1 MIRITK
7 GTYGL
12 LKNGAVEAITKHSAP
27 FSLSAEREAEL
38 VALGVAEVVELS
50 DDYSA
55 DMKMADLRR
64 AAAAHGVDAS
74 AAKSKKEVIAM
85 IEAAKAAK
93 SEPLKTENA
102 ADLEE

>member
-12 LKNGAVEAITKHSAP
+12 LRNGAVEAITKHSAP

-55 DMKMADLRR
+55 DMKMADLRK

-85 IEAAKAAK
+85 IEAAKAVK
-93 SEPLKTENA
+93 SEPLQTESA
-102 ADLEE
+102 ADPEE

>member
-27 FSLSAEREAEL
+27 FSLTAEREAEL
-38 VALGVAEVVELS
+38 VALGVAEVVEPI

-55 DMKMADLRR
+55 NMKMADLRKV
-64 AAAAHGVDAS
+64 AAEHGVDAS

-85 IEAAKAAK
+85 IEAAKAAESK
-93 SEPLKTENA
+93 PDA
-102 ADLEE
+102 AGLEE